1 MSRLT
6 KETARLHRQ
15 ACDLV
20 ALDRPLTEDEKEF
33 VLTNW
38 HEAADASAKLEGA
51 FFTPL
56 DLAYTLRFHVHG
68 DRVIDLCAGIGRL
81 AWGCREKVIRDWER
95 RPPREL
101 VCVEKNPQFVA
112 VGRKVLPEAEW
123 ITGDVLTVLEMDLG
137 RFDTA
142 IANPPFGRI
151 ASTGKG
157 PRYRGRQFEYHVID
171 IAADLARHGAF
182 IVPQA
187 SAPFRYS
194 GQPCFQEVDNP
205 EVARFEA
212 QTGIRLESNLGIDTS
227 FCNGQWRGASPV
239 TEVVVCDFTQRAEPA
254 SPSPAVPS
262 RSNPAPVRPR
272 PPAAGGQLAFFE
284 EDPAA

>member
-6 KETARLHRQ
+6 KRAAARHRR

-20 ALDRPLTEDEKEF
+20 ALDRALTEDEKEF
-33 VLTNW
+33 VLTHW
-38 HEAADASAKLEGA
+38 HETADASSTLDGA
-51 FFTPL
+51 YFTPL
-56 DLAYTLRFHVHG
+56 DLASTLRFHVHG
-68 DRVIDLCAGIGRL
+68 DRVINLCAGIGRL
-81 AWGCREKVIRDWER
+81 AWGCREKLIRAWER
-95 RPPREL
+95 RPPREF
-101 VCVEKNPQFVA
+101 VCVEKNPLYVA

-123 ITGDVLTVLEMDLG
+123 ITGDVLTVLEMNPG

-151 ASTGKG
+151 ARTGQG

-171 IAADLARHGAF
+171 IAADLARRGAF

-194 GQPCFQEVDNP
+194 GQPRFERVNNP

-212 QTGIRLESNLGIDTS
+212 QTGIRLEPNLGIDTS
-227 FCNGQWRGASPV
+227 FCDDQWHGASPV
-239 TEVVVCDFTQRAEPA
+239 TEVVVCDFTERAEPTSPIPRA
-254 SPSPAVPS
+254 TRRPSP
-262 RSNPAPVRPR
+262 PATTPR
-272 PPAAGGQLAFFE
+272 TPTASGQLAFFE
-284 EDPAA
+284 AEPPP